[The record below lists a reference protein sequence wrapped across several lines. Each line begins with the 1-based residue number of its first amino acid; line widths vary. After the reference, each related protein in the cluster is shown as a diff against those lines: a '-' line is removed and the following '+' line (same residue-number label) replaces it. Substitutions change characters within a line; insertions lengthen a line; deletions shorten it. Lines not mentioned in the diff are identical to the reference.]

1 MIFID
6 ASFIIATAS
15 KMDRWHKRA
24 MELLPELKKE
34 ERIISELIISEA
46 ISLIGVLHGGKAAVN
61 VYNYIKDNHTIYKDK
76 NLLDESIHNYLKYD
90 GKLSLADS
98 SAITIMKEL
107 VIKKIAS
114 FDSNFDKVGLIRIY

>member
-15 KMDRWHKRA
+15 KIDQWHERA
-24 MELLPELKKE
+24 MELLPEVKKE
-34 ERIISELIISEA
+34 ERVISELIISE
-46 ISLIGVLHGGKAAVN
+46 IITLVGTLHGGKAAVN

-76 NLLDESIHNYLKYD
+76 KLLDETIPNYLKYD

-98 SAITIMKEL
+98 TAITIMKEMG
-107 VIKKIAS
+107 IEKIAS
-114 FDSNFDKVGLIRIY
+114 FDSDFDKVGIVRLH